1 MSRICQLCGKTSV
14 KGHIVPRGVGNR
26 VTKRTIIRR
35 MANLRTKRFEI
46 NGVKVKLLLCSSC
59 LKRIKKDVRDS
70 QSKSQ
75 VAKLVQVAAR

>member
-1 MSRICQLCGKTSV
+1 V

-35 MANLRTKRFEI
+35 MANLRSKRFEI

-59 LKRIKKDVRDS
+59 LKRIKKDARDA
-70 QSKSQ
+70 Q
-75 VAKLVQVAAR
+75 AKVLAAQVAAK

>member
-1 MSRICQLCGKTSV
+1 MSRICQICGKTSI

-35 MANLRTKRFEI
+35 MVNLRSKRFEI

-59 LKRIKKDVRDS
+59 LKRIKKDSRDS
-70 QSKSQ
+70 KLKAQE
-75 VAKLVQVAAR
+75 VAK

>member
-1 MSRICQLCGKTSV
+1 MSRICQICGKSSV

-35 MANLRTKRFEI
+35 MANLRTKRFLV

-59 LKRIKKDVRDS
+59 LKRIKLDS
-70 QSKSQ
+70 KLINSASQ
-75 VAKLVQVAAR
+75 EAK